1 MCCIIK
7 YTTFLCFIKVF
18 LPIFEEINGSFFTDC
33 RYFANMAYETHIGKK
48 GRQWKF
54 DFTYNWLGQQ
64 RLPNTATNSL
74 ADRFPDYAPSF
85 SLINAQVTRTFSST
99 FEMYVGAENLGNYT
113 QDKAILGNQ
122 NPFGANFD
130 TSIVYAPIF
139 GQMFYAGLRFKI
151 K

>member
-1 MCCIIK
+1 
-7 YTTFLCFIKVF
+7 
-18 LPIFEEINGSFFTDC
+18 
-33 RYFANMAYETHIGKK
+33 
-48 GRQWKF
+48 
-54 DFTYNWLGQQ
+54 
-64 RLPNTATNSL
+64 
-74 ADRFPDYAPSF
+74 
-85 SLINAQVTRTFSST
+85 
-99 FEMYVGAENLGNYT
+99 MYVGAENLGNYT